1 MQTFAI
7 FHTMKEMLHIL
18 HLPKWYPH
26 NEDPQLGVFIKKQIL
41 AASEFHMQ
49 SVLYIKSVK
58 KLPKP
63 FIVEEVKA
71 KNLLEITIYYR
82 KPDSRTKQFLLL
94 KKMYS
99 LGFKKIKNTIGP
111 PDLLHVHNLM
121 TPAIWANKYSKKRM
135 VPWILSEHWSGYT
148 PRSGVFRAKMKWEK
162 KLWKWYSEKAAVTIA
177 VSEFLL
183 DALKKNGIGIKHLVI
198 PNVVEGDLIQTNR
211 DDGEIRILNVSD
223 MVDEVKNIS
232 GLLLAFSVLVK
243 EFPRTKLYLVG
254 DGEDFG
260 NLKIFVQELGIEE
273 HVIFYGRLS
282 NDKVLKLY
290 HEIDFTVIN
299 SRVETFSVVA
309 AESLMAGKP
318 VISTRSGGVQEFI
331 TKDQGILIPINNEDK
346 LLDALKTMRTTFV
359 DYDPNILSE
368 YAKEKFS
375 ARSIGM
381 RLTEVYES
389 ILHD

>member
-1 MQTFAI
+1 
-7 FHTMKEMLHIL
+7 MLHIL

-26 NEDPQLGVFIKKQIL
+26 NEDPQLGIFIKKQIL

-49 SVLYIKSVK
+49 SVLYIRSVK

-71 KNLLEITIYYR
+71 KNLLEITIYYQ
-82 KPDSRTKQFLLL
+82 KPESRTKQFIIL
-94 KKMYS
+94 KKLYS

-111 PDLLHVHNLM
+111 PDLLHVHNLV

-135 VPWILSEHWSGYT
+135 IPWILSEHWSGYT

-183 DALKKNGIGIKHLVI
+183 DALKKNGIGTEHLVI
-198 PNVVEGDLIQTNR
+198 PNVVEGDFIEIKRN
-211 DDGEIRILNVSD
+211 DDEIRILNVSD

-232 GLLLAFSVLVK
+232 GLLLAFSILVK
-243 EFPRTKLYLVG
+243 EFPSTKLYLVG
-254 DGEDFG
+254 GGEDLE
-260 NLKIFVQELGIEE
+260 NLKTFVQDLGIQDQ
-273 HVIFYGRLS
+273 VYFYGRLA
-282 NDKVLKLY
+282 NDQVLKLY

-331 TKDQGILIPINNEDK
+331 TKDQGILIPVNNEEK
-346 LLDALKTMRTTFV
+346 LLDALKTMRMSYADF
-359 DYDPNILSE
+359 DPKTLSE
-368 YAKEKFS
+368 YAKGKFS
-375 ARSIGM
+375 ARSVGI

>member
-1 MQTFAI
+1 
-7 FHTMKEMLHIL
+7 MKEMLHIL

-26 NEDPQLGVFIKKQIL
+26 NEDPQLGIFIKKQIL

-49 SVLYIKSVK
+49 SVLYIRSVK

-71 KNLLEITIYYR
+71 KNLLEITIYYQ
-82 KPDSRTKQFLLL
+82 KPESRTKQFIIL
-94 KKMYS
+94 KKLYS

-111 PDLLHVHNLM
+111 PDLLHVHNLV

-135 VPWILSEHWSGYT
+135 IPWILSEHWSGYT

-183 DALKKNGIGIKHLVI
+183 DALKKNGIGTEHLVI
-198 PNVVEGDLIQTNR
+198 PNVVEGDFIEIKRN
-211 DDGEIRILNVSD
+211 DDEIRILNVSD

-232 GLLLAFSVLVK
+232 GLLLAFSILVK
-243 EFPRTKLYLVG
+243 EFPSTKLYLVG
-254 DGEDFG
+254 GGEDLE
-260 NLKIFVQELGIEE
+260 NLKTFVQDLGIQDQ
-273 HVIFYGRLS
+273 VYFYGRLA
-282 NDKVLKLY
+282 NDQVLKLY

-331 TKDQGILIPINNEDK
+331 TKDQGILIPVNNEEK
-346 LLDALKTMRTTFV
+346 LLDALKTMRMSYADF
-359 DYDPNILSE
+359 DPKTLSE
-368 YAKEKFS
+368 YAKGKFS
-375 ARSIGM
+375 ARSVGI

>member
-1 MQTFAI
+1 
-7 FHTMKEMLHIL
+7 MKEMLHIL

-26 NEDPQLGVFIKKQIL
+26 NDDPQLGIFIKKQIL
-41 AASEFHMQ
+41 ASSEFHMQ

-63 FIVEEVKA
+63 FIVEEVKS
-71 KNLLEITIYYR
+71 KNLLEITIYYQ
-82 KPDSRTKQFLLL
+82 KPESRTKQFIIL
-94 KKMYS
+94 KKLYS

-111 PDLLHVHNLM
+111 PDLLHVHNLI

-135 VPWILSEHWSGYT
+135 IPWILSEHWSGYA

-183 DALKKNGIGIKHLVI
+183 EALKKNGIGIKHLVI
-198 PNVVEGDLIQTNR
+198 PNVVEGNFIQTKR
-211 DDGEIRILNVSD
+211 DDNEIRILNVSD

-232 GLLLAFSVLVK
+232 GLLLAFSMLVK
-243 EFPRTKLYLVG
+243 EFPSTKLYLVG
-254 DGEDFG
+254 GGEDLE
-260 NLKIFVQELGIEE
+260 NLKNFVQELGIHE
-273 HVIFYGRLS
+273 HVFFYGRLT
-282 NDKVLKLY
+282 NDQVLQLY

-331 TKDQGILIPINNEDK
+331 TKDQGILIPVNNEDK
-346 LLDALKTMRTTFV
+346 LLDALRTMLTNYANF
-359 DYDPNILSE
+359 DSQSLSE

-375 ARSIGM
+375 VQSVGI

-389 ILHD
+389 ILHDKEHY

>member
-1 MQTFAI
+1 
-7 FHTMKEMLHIL
+7 MKEMLHIL

-26 NEDPQLGVFIKKQIL
+26 NDDPQLGIFIKKQIL

-63 FIVEEVKA
+63 FIVEEVKS
-71 KNLLEITIYYR
+71 KNLLEITIYYQ
-82 KPDSRTKQFLLL
+82 KPESRTKQFIIL
-94 KKMYS
+94 KKLYS

-111 PDLLHVHNLM
+111 PDLLHVHNLI

-135 VPWILSEHWSGYT
+135 IPWILSEHWSGYA

-183 DALKKNGIGIKHLVI
+183 EALKKNGIGIKHLVI
-198 PNVVEGDLIQTNR
+198 PNVVEGNFIQTKR
-211 DDGEIRILNVSD
+211 DDNEIRILNVSD

-232 GLLLAFSVLVK
+232 GLLLAFSMLVK
-243 EFPRTKLYLVG
+243 EFPSTKLYLVG
-254 DGEDFG
+254 GGEDLE
-260 NLKIFVQELGIEE
+260 NLKNFVQELGIHE
-273 HVIFYGRLS
+273 HVFFYGRLT
-282 NDKVLKLY
+282 NDQVLQLY

-331 TKDQGILIPINNEDK
+331 TKDQGILIPVNNEDK
-346 LLDALKTMRTTFV
+346 LLDALRTMLTNYANF
-359 DYDPNILSE
+359 DSQSLSE

-375 ARSIGM
+375 VQSVGI

-389 ILHD
+389 ILHDKEHY